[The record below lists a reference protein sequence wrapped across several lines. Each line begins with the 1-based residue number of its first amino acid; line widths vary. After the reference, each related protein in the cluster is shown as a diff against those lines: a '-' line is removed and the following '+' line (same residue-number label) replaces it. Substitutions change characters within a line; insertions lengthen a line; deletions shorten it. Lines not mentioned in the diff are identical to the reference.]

1 MDSKGKPDRHME
13 RDRNERGR
21 FEEEYNSEDFLSAV
35 QEHEPATTT
44 EVADTVGCVR
54 QNADYRLRRLKGE
67 GLVQSKKVGPSLVW
81 TVRTFNC
88 ERCGE
93 ELPRADMELVPI
105 VSAMDS
111 VGLHEEAPVSDDG
124 SVHELCSDCAEEWYS
139 RTDSGS
145 FNSFLEEGDQ

>member
-1 MDSKGKPDRHME
+1 MDTQLETDHHMGE

-21 FEEEYNSEDFLSAV
+21 YTAEYESEDFLSAV
-35 QEHEPATTT
+35 EENEPATTT

-54 QNADYRLRRLKGE
+54 QNADYRLRRLKAE

-81 TVRTFNC
+81 TVRTFTC

-93 ELPRADMELVPI
+93 ELPRADVELVSI
-105 VSAMDS
+105 VSGMS
-111 VGLHEEAPVSDDG
+111 PVEPHEEAPVSDG
-124 SVHELCSDCAEEWYS
+124 SVHELCPDCADKWYS

-145 FNSFLEEGDQ
+145 FNAFLEDAD